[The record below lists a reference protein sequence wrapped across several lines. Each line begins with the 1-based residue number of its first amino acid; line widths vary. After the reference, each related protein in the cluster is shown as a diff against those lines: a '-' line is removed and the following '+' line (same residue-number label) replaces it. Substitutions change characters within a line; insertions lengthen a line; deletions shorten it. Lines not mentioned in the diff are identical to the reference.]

1 MSKEDGWRAFPV
13 SSEAIRN
20 MAAALECA
28 PPSQQEALAE
38 QIAELAGG
46 MSLRDYFAAKA
57 LPAYFSDGT
66 GHANDEQAAKWAY
79 RIADAMLKAR
89 G

>member
-1 MSKEDGWRAFPV
+1 MSNELDDSVAAFPCPMSEQTILNQD
-13 SSEAIRN
+13 SSPFQR
-20 MAAALECA
+20 
-28 PPSQQEALAE
+28 
-38 QIAELAGG
+38 G

-66 GHANDEQAAKWAY
+66 GHSNDEQAAKWAY